1 MPALRGDNRAGRC
14 PGENRSGDTR
24 RFRRATAAPTFS
36 AMRSSDGLDE
46 AFGSGLVGA
55 VTVAALHEVSRHL
68 LRDAPR
74 LDIMGEKLVESA
86 FRRFGRRPPESTRAL
101 SWALGNVGTDTV
113 LFALVGA
120 GDVKRPVVRGALLGA
135 LAGVSAV
142 VLPSLLGVGSRE
154 TAKNLQRMAM
164 TVGMYVTAG
173 VAAGLA
179 HRLRSA

>member
-1 MPALRGDNRAGRC
+1 MQ
-14 PGENRSGDTR
+14 
-24 RFRRATAAPTFS
+24 
-36 AMRSSDGLDE
+36 SSDGLDE

-74 LDIMGEKLVESA
+74 LDVMGEKLIESA
-86 FRRFGRRPPESTRAL
+86 FRRFWRRPPESTRAL

-113 LFALVGA
+113 LFALVGT
-120 GDVKRPVVRGALLGA
+120 GNVKRPVVRGAVIGA
-135 LAGVSAV
+135 IAGLSTL
-142 VLPSLLGVGSRE
+142 VLPSLLGVGAWE
-154 TAKNLQRMAM
+154 TAKNARRMAL

-179 HRLRSA
+179 RRLRGD